1 MDKKSIKYLIS
12 TIAAFSIFLAFT
24 LIVAFADVS
33 EINGVK
39 VGLSTMNAAYYKAV
53 PFNSVLYKITSI
65 AQVICVLGAFFFFM
79 LGIVQWSKRRSLLK
93 VDRNIAALGITYAV
107 TIVFYVLFEIVAVN
121 FRPVNLYNKAEAS
134 YPSSTTLLSIVFFS
148 TAFFQILRY
157 RKTLAQNHA
166 YFCKL
171 RSYAVSRNR
180 QDALRR
186 TLAQRYFRGD
196 TARRGD
202 SFDLSFKLFAFNRK
216 GKSYRKNVTDITA
229 NVL

>member
-1 MDKKSIKYLIS
+1 MDRKSIKYLIS
-12 TIAAFSIFLAFT
+12 TIAAFLIFLAFT

-39 VGLSTMNAAYYKAV
+39 VGLSAMNEAYYKAV
-53 PFNSVLYKITSI
+53 PFNNVLYKITSVT
-65 AQVICVLGAFFFFM
+65 QFICVLGAMFFFV
-79 LGIVQWSKRRSLLK
+79 LGIVQWGKRKSLLK

-107 TIVFYVLFEIVAVN
+107 TIVFYVLFEIVAIN
-121 FRPVNLYNKAEAS
+121 FRPVILRNKAEAS

-148 TAFFQILRY
+148 TAFFQICKY
-157 RKTLAQNHA
+157 HA
-166 YFCKL
+166 YFGKL

-180 QDALRR
+180 QDALGR

-202 SFDLSFKLFAFNRK
+202 SFDLSFKLFAFNGK
-216 GKSYRKNVTDITA
+216 GKSYRQNVTDITA
-229 NVL
+229 NVS